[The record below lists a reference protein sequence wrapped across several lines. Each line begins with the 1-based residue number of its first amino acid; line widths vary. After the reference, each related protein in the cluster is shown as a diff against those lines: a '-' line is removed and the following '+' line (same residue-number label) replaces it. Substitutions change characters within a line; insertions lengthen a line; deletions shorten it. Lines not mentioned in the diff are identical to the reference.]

1 MLTSHCRICGQSK
14 NPSEYALNQCG
25 ACTTLKNET
34 EQHYAAENPE
44 ATADQLAYVGR
55 MAMQQRAI
63 HPGSNYTDPRTFGGS
78 RGMIP
83 VPPQRGDRGLPGA

>member
-1 MLTSHCRICGQSK
+1 MLTSHCRNCGQAK
-14 NPSEYALNQCG
+14 NPSEYSLPQCST
-25 ACTTLKNET
+25 CTTLNNEAQ
-34 EQHYAAENPE
+34 QHFAAENPE
-44 ATADQLAYVGR
+44 ATPDQLLYVGR

-83 VPPQRGDRGLPGA
+83 IRPQSGDRGGPA